1 MFRWGYVASTGPLA
15 ISVGTYSVI
24 GAASFLSGVMRMTI
38 SLTIIMIE
46 ATRQISYGIPILI
59 AVSVRGNGLY
69 YFVMLMMH
77 IFICQATL

>member
-1 MFRWGYVASTGPLA
+1 MYVATVCILSTCRWGYLSSTGPFA

-38 SLTIIMIE
+38 SLTIIMME

-59 AVSVRGNGLY
+59 AVSVRY
-69 YFVMLMMH
+69 IMYM
-77 IFICQATL
+77 